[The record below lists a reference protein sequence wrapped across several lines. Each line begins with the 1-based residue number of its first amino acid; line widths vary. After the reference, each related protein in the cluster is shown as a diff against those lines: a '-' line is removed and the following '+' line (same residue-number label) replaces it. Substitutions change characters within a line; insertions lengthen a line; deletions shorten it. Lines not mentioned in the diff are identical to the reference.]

1 MAFWVVASNVPDSI
15 KANSSLSSAFRISAA
30 KMRGEMIPANLLH
43 IPMILIR
50 RAALSIGPIMVTYGL
65 AAVCRIAK
73 PVPMENKPIRK
84 ISNCRAK
91 AAGTN
96 MKAPNAVSMKPYII
110 PRLKPT
116 LFNSTPEGT
125 AITK

>member
-1 MAFWVVASNVPDSI
+1 
-15 KANSSLSSAFRISAA
+15 
-30 KMRGEMIPANLLH
+30 MRGEIIPANLLH

-65 AAVCRIAK
+65 AAVCRIAR

-96 MKAPNAVSMKPYII
+96 MKAPNAVNIKPYMI

-116 LFNSTPEGT
+116 FFNSIPDGT